1 MASKQLELVQRM
13 EKKKRGLNYAKH
25 LESTKWMTKGF

>member
-13 EKKKRGLNYAKH
+13 EEGQIGILIGYTLGRTSRCEK
-25 LESTKWMTKGF
+25 

>member
-13 EKKKRGLNYAKH
+13 EKKRGLNYAKH